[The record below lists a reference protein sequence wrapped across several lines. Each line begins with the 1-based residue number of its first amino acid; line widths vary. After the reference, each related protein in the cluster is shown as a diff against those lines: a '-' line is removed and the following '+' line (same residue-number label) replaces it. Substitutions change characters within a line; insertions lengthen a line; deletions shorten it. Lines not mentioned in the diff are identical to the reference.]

1 MLRYIPE
8 IITVAVVWYFFG
20 AAWCAAAV
28 AAGVMFELLGAWVK
42 STNAS
47 IEQLRVELQ
56 SVREQVSRFEGH
68 GLANTL

>member
-20 AAWCAAAV
+20 AAWGAAAI
-28 AAGVMFELLGAWVK
+28 AAGVTFELLGAWVK

-47 IEQLRVELQ
+47 IEQLRAELQ
-56 SVREQVSRFEGH
+56 SVREQLSKFQGH
-68 GLANTL
+68 GLGDTR